1 MLKVVNN
8 SRAKKVVKY
17 FVTSFVL
24 ISLLIGSFGCTSSTK
39 DKASTKEGA
48 VLAKSYD
55 EIIDMKHNNKQFIV
69 LFTLFIVLFTLLDCK
84 YCNDFHKML
93 VKYLKKNDIKI
104 YEVVLDTEFP
114 LDEISKNV
122 SNEFP
127 KLKYAPTIYL
137 INKNKIKSEF
147 KYEKSNKLEE
157 RFDKWVDRI

>member
-17 FVTSFVL
+17 FVTAFVL
-24 ISLLIGSFGCTSSTK
+24 ISLLIGSFGCTSNTK
-39 DKASTKEGA
+39 DKASIKEGA

-55 EIIDMKHNNKQFIV
+55 EIIDMKHNNKQ
-69 LFTLFIVLFTLLDCK
+69 FIVLFTLLDCK

-137 INKNKIKSEF
+137 INKNKIESEF